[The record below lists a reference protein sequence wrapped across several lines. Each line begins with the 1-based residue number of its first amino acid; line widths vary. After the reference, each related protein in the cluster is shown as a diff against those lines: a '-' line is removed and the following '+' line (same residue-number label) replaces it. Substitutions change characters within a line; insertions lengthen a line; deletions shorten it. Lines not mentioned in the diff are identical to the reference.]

1 MDTKEHTVAAPS
13 LLPAYAV
20 AAVAVLI
27 WGATPAA
34 TKVAVTGL
42 DAMVAGILRT
52 VLAAAVVVPAAM
64 LLRLPLPGSR
74 AEWRLLAF
82 SALGGFVGFTLLFS
96 VGVKFTSAAHAA
108 LINASIPI
116 FTGLFGAIAEKR
128 MPGWLWMLGVAIS
141 FTGVSVLIG
150 VRSEADASAGATVV
164 GDLLCMGA
172 TLCAAFGYVTGS
184 RLAGRIGTFSV
195 TFWGVGLAGLVQLP
209 ILIML
214 SHGLDWQAV
223 PYAAWTGVLYLAV
236 GSTVIAYIAWYW
248 ALARGGAVRL
258 GPTQFAMPV
267 ISLSLAAWMFSETL
281 TPVILGAAV
290 AIVGGIA
297 ITRRG

>member
-1 MDTKEHTVAAPS
+1 MTVKQEAIPAPS

-42 DAMVAGILRT
+42 DPMVAGILRT
-52 VLAAAVVVPAAM
+52 VLAAVVVVPAAM
-64 LLRLPLPGSR
+64 ALRLPLPGSR
-74 AEWRLLAF
+74 TEWTLLAY

-96 VGVKFTSAAHAA
+96 IGVNLTSAAHAA

-128 MPGWLWMLGVAIS
+128 VPGRLWMGGVAIS
-141 FTGVSVLIG
+141 FAGVSVLIG
-150 VRSEADASAGATVV
+150 FRAEADTGAGATVL
-164 GDLLCMGA
+164 GDLFCMGA
-172 TLCAAFGYVTGS
+172 TLCAAFGYVSGS

-209 ILIML
+209 ILVML

-223 PYAAWTGVLYLAV
+223 PHAAWSGVLYLAV

-267 ISLSLAAWMFSETL
+267 ISLTLAAWMFSETL
-281 TPVILGAAV
+281 TPVILGAAL

>member
-1 MDTKEHTVAAPS
+1 MTARAASLSGSRLLAVYGVAAI
-13 LLPAYAV
+13 
-20 AAVAVLI
+20 AVLI

-42 DAMVAGILRT
+42 DPVIAGILRT
-52 VLAAAVVVPAAM
+52 VLAAAVVVPAAFVM
-64 LLRLPLPGSR
+64 RLPLPGNTG
-74 AEWRLLAF
+74 EWSLLAV
-82 SALGGFVGFTLLFS
+82 SALGGFAGFTLLFS
-96 VGVKFTSAAHAA
+96 VGVKMTSASHAA

-128 MPGWLWMLGVAIS
+128 VPGRLWLVGVAVS
-141 FTGVSVLIG
+141 FTGVGILVG
-150 VRSEADASAGATVV
+150 ARGAGGAGATVL
-164 GDLLCMGA
+164 GDLLCIGS
-172 TLCAAFGYVTGS
+172 TISAALGYVTGA

-195 TFWGVGLAGLVQLP
+195 TFWGVGLAGVLQVPL
-209 ILIML
+209 LWML
-214 SHGLDWQAV
+214 APGFDWQGVTAN
-223 PYAAWTGVLYLAV
+223 AWMGVAYLAV
-236 GSTVIAYIAWYW
+236 GSTVIGYIAWYW

-267 ISLSLAAWMFSETL
+267 ISLTLAAVMFAETL
-281 TPVILGAAV
+281 TPVILVAAV